1 MVFAKGRSLHASGN
15 SLHFS
20 NSARDKVYDSYMG
33 TEDIRAD
40 SPRWIGIASIWFSF
54 GLIDALETVFVMR
67 SEGMHHAWLILFA
80 VVTFSWLPWVVATP
94 LILRLSRR
102 FPLVKPISTVTWLVH
117 VSACAAT
124 GIVSSAWTS
133 CLYFLLNPY
142 PEPAPSPYL
151 QLWFDKFSNGL
162 LTYVVLYAGMLML
175 NYVLDSRARLAFRET
190 EAARLNEQ
198 LVIAQ
203 LHALR
208 QQIEPHFLF
217 NTLNS
222 VAGLVREGRND
233 SAVIM
238 IAGLSDLLRR
248 MLDDSTRQQVPLQ
261 EEMAFAQKYLDI
273 QKVRFI
279 DRLQVDVDVPRELN
293 LAQVPSLILQPMV
306 ENAIKHGIA
315 KRAKGGAIRIAAS
328 RSSGMLTLSVF
339 NDGPSLPANWETTCP
354 GIGISNVRTRLQTLY
369 GNACDIRMRNQSSG
383 GVEVSVS
390 LPFVVLPPSRE
401 P

>member
-1 MVFAKGRSLHASGN
+1 MFFAIGRSLHASGN
-15 SLHFS
+15 SLHFPD
-20 NSARDKVYDSYMG
+20 SASDKDYDSSMG
-33 TEDIRAD
+33 TGDIRAD
-40 SPRWIGIASIWFSF
+40 SPRWMGIASIWFSF

-80 VVTFSWLPWVVATP
+80 AVMFSWLPWVVATP
-94 LILRLSRR
+94 LILHLSRK
-102 FPLVKPISTVTWLVH
+102 FPLVKPISALTWLVH
-117 VSACAAT
+117 VSACVAT

-133 CLYFLLNPY
+133 SLYFLFNPY
-142 PEPAPSPYL
+142 LESDPSPYL
-151 QLWFDKFSNGL
+151 RLWFDKLANGL
-162 LTYVVLYAGMLML
+162 LSYVVLYAGILML

-190 EAARLNEQ
+190 EAAQLNEQ
-198 LVIAQ
+198 LVKAQ
-203 LHALR
+203 LDALR

-222 VAGLVREGRND
+222 VAGLVREGRNH

-238 IAGLSDLLRR
+238 IVELSDLLRR
-248 MLDDSTRQQVPLQ
+248 MLDDSTRQQVALQ
-261 EEMAFAQKYLDI
+261 EEMAYAQKYLDI
-273 QKVRFI
+273 QKVRFM
-279 DRLQVDVDVPRELN
+279 DRLQVDVDVPGELH

-315 KRAKGGAIRIAAS
+315 KRAQGGAIRIAAS

-339 NDGPSLPANWETTCP
+339 NDGPSLPVNWETTLP

-369 GNACDIRMRNQSSG
+369 GNVCDMSMRNQSSG

-390 LPFVVLPPSRE
+390 LPFVVLPPDRKA
-401 P
+401 

>member
-1 MVFAKGRSLHASGN
+1 
-15 SLHFS
+15 
-20 NSARDKVYDSYMG
+20 MG

-40 SPRWIGIASIWFSF
+40 SPRWLGIASIWFSF

-80 VVTFSWLPWVVATP
+80 VVVFSWLPWVVATA
-94 LILRLSRR
+94 LILRLSRK
-102 FPLVKPISTVTWLVH
+102 FPLVKPISALTWLAH
-117 VSACAAT
+117 LSACIAT

-133 CLYFLLNPY
+133 FLYFLFNPY
-142 PEPAPSPYL
+142 LDPAPPPYL
-151 QLWFDKFSNGL
+151 RLWLDKFSNGL
-162 LTYVVLYAGMLML
+162 LSYVVLYAGILML
-175 NYVLDSRARLAFRET
+175 NYVLDSRARLAFREA

-198 LVIAQ
+198 LVMAQ

-233 SAVIM
+233 SAVVM
-238 IAGLSDLLRR
+238 IAELSDLMRR
-248 MLDDSTRQQVPLQ
+248 MLDDSRRQLVALQ
-261 EEMAFAQKYLDI
+261 EEMEFARKYLDI
-273 QKVRFI
+273 QKVRFT
-279 DRLQVDVDVPRELN
+279 DRLQICVDVPGELDR
-293 LAQVPSLILQPMV
+293 AQVPSLILQPMV

-315 KRAKGGAIRIAAS
+315 KRAQGGTILIAAS
-328 RSSGMLTLSVF
+328 QHNGMLTISVG
-339 NDGPSLPANWETTCP
+339 NDGPSLPANWDATRL

-369 GNACDIRMRNQSSG
+369 GDACDIRLRNRNTG

-390 LPFVVLPPSRE
+390 LPFVVLPSTGKA
-401 P
+401 

>member
-1 MVFAKGRSLHASGN
+1 
-15 SLHFS
+15 
-20 NSARDKVYDSYMG
+20 MG
-33 TEDIRAD
+33 TEEIRAD
-40 SPRWIGIASIWFSF
+40 SPGWIGIASIWFSF

-80 VVTFSWLPWVVATP
+80 VVMFSWLPWVVATP
-94 LILRLSRR
+94 VILRLSRK
-102 FPLVKPISTVTWLVH
+102 FQFVKPISALTWLVH

-124 GIVSSAWTS
+124 GIVSSTWTS

-142 PEPAPSPYL
+142 LEPAPSSYL
-151 QLWFDKFSNGL
+151 RIWFDKFLNGL
-162 LTYVVLYAGMLML
+162 LSYVVLYAGILML

-198 LVIAQ
+198 LVKAQ

-233 SAVIM
+233 SAVSM
-238 IAGLSDLLRR
+238 IAELSDLIRR
-248 MLDDSTRQQVPLQ
+248 MLDDSRRQLVALQ
-261 EEMAFAQKYLDI
+261 EEMEFARKYLDI
-273 QKVRFI
+273 QKVRFT
-279 DRLQVDVDVPRELN
+279 DRLQVCVDVPGELD

-315 KRAKGGAIRIAAS
+315 KRAQGGTILIAAS
-328 RSSGMLTLSVF
+328 QHNGMLTISVG
-339 NDGPSLPANWETTCP
+339 NDGPSLPANWDASRL

-369 GNACDIRMRNQSSG
+369 GDAGDIRLRNRNAG

-390 LPFVVLPPSRE
+390 LPFVVLPSTGKA
-401 P
+401 

>member
-1 MVFAKGRSLHASGN
+1 
-15 SLHFS
+15 
-20 NSARDKVYDSYMG
+20 MG

-40 SPRWIGIASIWFSF
+40 SPRWMGIASIWFSF

-80 VVTFSWLPWVVATP
+80 VVMFSWLPWVVATP
-94 LILRLSRR
+94 LILRLSRKS
-102 FPLVKPISTVTWLVH
+102 PLVKPISTLSWLVH
-117 VSACAAT
+117 VSACAVT

-133 CLYFLLNPY
+133 CLYFLFNPY
-142 PEPAPSPYL
+142 LEPAPSPYL
-151 QLWFDKFSNGL
+151 RLWFDKFYNGL
-162 LTYVVLYAGMLML
+162 LSYVVLYGCILLL

-198 LVIAQ
+198 LVKAQ

-222 VAGLVREGRND
+222 VSGLVREGRNE

-238 IAGLSDLLRR
+238 IAELSDLLRR

-273 QKVRFI
+273 QKVRFM
-279 DRLQVDVDVPRELN
+279 DRLQVDVDVPGELHF
-293 LAQVPSLILQPMV
+293 AQVPSLILQPMV

-315 KRAKGGAIRIAAS
+315 KRAQGGAIRIAAS
-328 RSSGMLTLSVF
+328 RSSGMLKLSVF
-339 NDGPSLPANWETTCP
+339 NDGPSLPVNWETTRP

-369 GNACDIRMRNQSSG
+369 GDACDICMRNQSSG

-390 LPFVVLPPSRE
+390 LPFVVPPSFRKV
-401 P
+401 

>member
-1 MVFAKGRSLHASGN
+1 
-15 SLHFS
+15 
-20 NSARDKVYDSYMG
+20 MG

-40 SPRWIGIASIWFSF
+40 SPRWIGMASIWFSF

-80 VVTFSWLPWVVATP
+80 AVMFSWLPWVVATP

-102 FPLVKPISTVTWLVH
+102 FPVVKPISTLTWLVH

-133 CLYFLLNPY
+133 CLYFLFNPY
-142 PEPAPSPYL
+142 LEPAPSPYL
-151 QLWFDKFSNGL
+151 RLWFDKFYNGL
-162 LTYVVLYAGMLML
+162 LSYVVLYAVILML

-238 IAGLSDLLRR
+238 IAELSDLLRR

-261 EEMAFAQKYLDI
+261 EEMEFAQKYLDI
-273 QKVRFI
+273 QKARFA
-279 DRLQVDVDVPRELN
+279 DRLQINIDVPGELR

-306 ENAIKHGIA
+306 ENSIKHGIA
-315 KRAKGGAIRIAAS
+315 KRAQGGTIRIAAS
-328 RSSGMLTLSVF
+328 RSNGMLTLSVF
-339 NDGPSLPANWETTCP
+339 NDGPSLPVNWETMRP

-369 GNACDIRMRNQSSG
+369 GDACNISMRNQSSG

-390 LPFVVLPPSRE
+390 LPFLVSPAFRKA
-401 P
+401 